1 MGELVD
7 NYMHYNLQVNIDT
20 VKYICAELYFFE
32 MDVDAIQGKYIVDA
46 KSIMGLFSLDL
57 SRSITIRV
65 HIDDM
70 KKDQTHDIEELLRPY
85 MV

>member
-7 NYMHYNLQVNIDT
+7 NYMHYNIQVNIDT
-20 VKYICAELYFFE
+20 VKHICAELYFYE

-85 MV
+85 IV

>member
-1 MGELVD
+1 MGEL
-7 NYMHYNLQVNIDT
+7 NEGYMYYNIRVNLDT
-20 VKYICAELYFFE
+20 VKQICAELYFFD

-65 HIDDM
+65 HRDDM
-70 KKDQTHDIEELLRPY
+70 IKDQTHDIEKVLKPFI
-85 MV
+85 V